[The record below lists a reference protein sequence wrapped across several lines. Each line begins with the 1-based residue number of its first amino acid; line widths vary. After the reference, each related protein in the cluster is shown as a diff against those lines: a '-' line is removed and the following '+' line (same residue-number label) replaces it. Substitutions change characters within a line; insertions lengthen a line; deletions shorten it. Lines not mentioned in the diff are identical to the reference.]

1 MIPKTGSR
9 LPNGSAWVSERDY
22 VLAVSGALKGEL
34 GTTGA
39 ATKMVMRWTGAS
51 ERTAR
56 TWMTGAA
63 GPSGPYLMS
72 LARES
77 DAVLASILAM
87 ASRPEWRLV
96 ADLNAAEVAIAKASE
111 AFEELR
117 RHTIDRAR

>member
-9 LPNGSAWVSERDY
+9 LPNGPARVSERDY
-22 VLAVSGALKGEL
+22 IQAISGALRGEL

-63 GPSGPYLMS
+63 GPSGHYLMS
-72 LARES
+72 LAHES
-77 DAVLASILAM
+77 DAVIAAILSM
-87 ASRPEWRLV
+87 TSRPDLALG
-96 ADLNAAEVAIAKASE
+96 ADLYAAEIAIEKAGF
-111 AFEELR
+111 ALRELR
-117 RHTIDRAR
+117 MRTIK

>member
-9 LPNGSAWVSERDY
+9 LPNGPARVSERDY
-22 VLAVSGALKGEL
+22 IHAISGALRGEL

-63 GPSGPYLMS
+63 GPSGHYLMS
-72 LARES
+72 LAHES
-77 DAVLASILAM
+77 DAVLAAILAM
-87 ASRPEWRLV
+87 ASRPELALA
-96 ADLNAAEVAIAKASE
+96 ADLYAVELAIEKAGL
-111 AFEELR
+111 ALAELR
-117 RHTIDRAR
+117 KGTIRKV